1 MATRERIENLYY
13 IAPIENLPSIL
24 KQGILSHAEIERQ
37 GIEAV
42 RIYDAEIVANRQKRL
57 TPDGRSLWEFANL
70 YFQPRNP
77 MLYRVVHEGK
87 SKNVVVLAIRPQVL
101 DLAQYIAIGNA
112 ASLMSEIL
120 PKEEGLRALRSREIW
135 AMIKSAWW
143 RPEDGSKRII
153 MSECLV
159 YGAIP
164 PDFIHTVYVASHQT
178 AEEVRR
184 LLELRPGKIAVIPDP
199 PMFFLPRRSGRVSPK
214 LTWVDGDMFFSHMQT
229 LTISVN
235 VRGVMGKGLASRA
248 KYQFP
253 DVYVVYQDV
262 CRRRVLEMGKPY
274 LYKREI
280 SLDQA
285 LADEPFSLAENNES
299 KWFLLFPTKR
309 HWRDR
314 SNIGDIEKGLRWI
327 RDHYR
332 REGIKSLA
340 IPALGC
346 GLGGLEWR
354 EVGPLMCRY
363 LADLDIQVAI
373 YLPQERPVAE
383 EYLKPEFLLGVRE
396 ESDGQARP

>member
-1 MATRERIENLYY
+1 MARRQSIENLYY
-13 IAPIENLPSIL
+13 IAPVENLSSIL
-24 KQGILSHAEIERQ
+24 ERGILPHAEIERQ
-37 GIEAV
+37 GIKAL
-42 RIYDAEIVANRQKRL
+42 RIYDAQIVAGRRERT
-57 TPDGRSLWEFANL
+57 TPDGRSLWDFANL

-87 SKNVVVLAIRPQVL
+87 SKHIVVLAIRPQVL

-120 PKEEGLRALRSREIW
+120 PKDKGLQALRSKEIW
-135 AMIKSAWW
+135 DMINVDWW

-159 YGAIP
+159 CGAIP
-164 PDFIHTVYVASHQT
+164 PNFIHTVYVASHQT
-178 AEEVRR
+178 AEQVRQ
-184 LLELRPGKIAVIPDP
+184 LLGPRVEQVAVVQDP
-199 PMFFLPRRSGRVSPK
+199 HMFFLPRRSGRISPT

-235 VRGVMGKGLASRA
+235 IVGVMGKGLASRA

-262 CRRRVLEMGKPY
+262 CRRKELGTGKPY

-285 LADEPFSLAENNES
+285 LADEPSSLAENNES

-314 SNIGDIEKGLRWI
+314 SDIGDIEKGLQWI
-327 RDHYR
+327 RDHYK

-363 LADLDIQVAI
+363 LADLEIQVAI
-373 YLPQERPVAE
+373 YLPQERQVAE
-383 EYLKPEFLLGVRE
+383 EYLRAEFLLGPGATGR
-396 ESDGQARP
+396 